1 MERKPVCNRREHDN
15 EISEIVKSAV
25 HETLTA
31 LGFTIDD
38 PNAVQ
43 QDMAYLR
50 KSRMGAD
57 DVAKWVK
64 RSGISVAITAFFTVV
79 WMGIQAA
86 MELKGH

>member
-1 MERKPVCNRREHDN
+1 MEHKCNRREHDR
-15 EISEIVKSAV
+15 EIGDIVKTTV
-25 HETLTA
+25 HETLTS

-50 KSRMGAD
+50 KSRTGSD

-64 RSGISVAITAFFTVV
+64 RSGISVAITAFFTVLWV
-79 WMGIQAA
+79 GIQAA
-86 MELKGH
+86 MDLKGQ